1 MLRGLLA
8 AQGPKVPQG
17 LSERPESVRIAGQ
30 APGEEAAVM
39 LTITLQVGA
48 PPGQA
53 IGVKEDI
60 AMRLEPLGDVRVVSI
75 TEDTPEQ
82 LHVEGYKGP
91 QDAPRR
97 KEA

>member
-8 AQGPKVPQG
+8 AQGQEVPKG

-75 TEDTPEQ
+75 TEDTQEQ
-82 LHVEGYKGP
+82 LHVAGYGAAQGP
-91 QDAPRR
+91 PKR
-97 KEA
+97 

>member
-8 AQGPKVPQG
+8 AQGQEVPKG

-39 LTITLQVGA
+39 LTITIQVGA

-82 LHVEGYKGP
+82 LHVAGYGAAQGP
-91 QDAPRR
+91 PKR
-97 KEA
+97 

>member
-8 AQGPKVPQG
+8 AQGQEVPKG

-53 IGVKEDI
+53 IGVK
-60 AMRLEPLGDVRVVSI
+60 
-75 TEDTPEQ
+75 
-82 LHVEGYKGP
+82 
-91 QDAPRR
+91 
-97 KEA
+97 

>member
-1 MLRGLLA
+1 MLCGLLA
-8 AQGPKVPQG
+8 AQSPEMPPG
-17 LSERPESVRIAGQ
+17 LSERPESVRIAEQ
-30 APGEEAAVM
+30 APGEEEAVM

-75 TEDTPEQ
+75 TGDTPEQ
-82 LHVEGYKGP
+82 LHITGYGAAQGP
-91 QDAPRR
+91 P
-97 KEA
+97 KC

>member
-1 MLRGLLA
+1 
-8 AQGPKVPQG
+8 
-17 LSERPESVRIAGQ
+17 
-30 APGEEAAVM
+30 M

-60 AMRLEPLGDVRVVSI
+60 AMRLEPLGDVVSI

-82 LHVEGYKGP
+82 LHVAGYGAAQGP
-91 QDAPRR
+91 PKR
-97 KEA
+97 

>member
-8 AQGPKVPQG
+8 AQGQEVPKG

-30 APGEEAAVM
+30 APGEEAAIM

-82 LHVEGYKGP
+82 LHVAGYGAAQGP
-91 QDAPRR
+91 PKR
-97 KEA
+97 

>member
-1 MLRGLLA
+1 
-8 AQGPKVPQG
+8 
-17 LSERPESVRIAGQ
+17 
-30 APGEEAAVM
+30 M

-82 LHVEGYKGP
+82 LHVAGYGAAQGP
-91 QDAPRR
+91 PNR
-97 KEA
+97 

>member
-1 MLRGLLA
+1 
-8 AQGPKVPQG
+8 
-17 LSERPESVRIAGQ
+17 
-30 APGEEAAVM
+30 M

-75 TEDTPEQ
+75 TEDAPEQ
-82 LHVEGYKGP
+82 LHVAGYGAAQGP
-91 QDAPRR
+91 PKR
-97 KEA
+97 

>member
-1 MLRGLLA
+1 MLCGLLA
-8 AQGPKVPQG
+8 AQSPEMPPG
-17 LSERPESVRIAGQ
+17 LSERPESVRIAEQ
-30 APGEEAAVM
+30 APGEEEAVM

-60 AMRLEPLGDVRVVSI
+60 AMRLEPLGDGRVVSI

-82 LHVEGYKGP
+82 LHVAGYGAAQGP
-91 QDAPRR
+91 PKR
-97 KEA
+97 

>member
-1 MLRGLLA
+1 MLFR
-8 AQGPKVPQG
+8 
-17 LSERPESVRIAGQ
+17 S
-30 APGEEAAVM
+30 
-39 LTITLQVGA
+39 LQVGA

-82 LHVEGYKGP
+82 LRFGGP
-91 QDAPRR
+91 CAAP
-97 KEA
+97 

>member
-1 MLRGLLA
+1 
-8 AQGPKVPQG
+8 
-17 LSERPESVRIAGQ
+17 
-30 APGEEAAVM
+30 M

-75 TEDTPEQ
+75 TEDTPKREGSEQ
-82 LHVEGYKGP
+82 L
-91 QDAPRR
+91 QLNL
-97 KEA
+97 

>member
-8 AQGPKVPQG
+8 AQGQEVPKG

-53 IGVKEDI
+53 IGIKEDI

-82 LHVEGYKGP
+82 LHVAGYGAAQGP
-91 QDAPRR
+91 PKR
-97 KEA
+97 

>member
-1 MLRGLLA
+1 MLCGLLA
-8 AQGPKVPQG
+8 AQSPEMPPG
-17 LSERPESVRIAGQ
+17 LSERSESVRIAEQ
-30 APGEEAAVM
+30 APGEEEAVM

-82 LHVEGYKGP
+82 LHITGYGAAQGP
-91 QDAPRR
+91 P
-97 KEA
+97 KC

>member
-1 MLRGLLA
+1 MLCGLLA
-8 AQGPKVPQG
+8 AQSPEMPPG
-17 LSERPESVRIAGQ
+17 LSERPESVRIAEQ
-30 APGEEAAVM
+30 APGEEEAVM

-53 IGVKEDI
+53 IGVNEDI

-82 LHVEGYKGP
+82 LHITGYGAAQGP
-91 QDAPRR
+91 P
-97 KEA
+97 KC

>member
-1 MLRGLLA
+1 
-8 AQGPKVPQG
+8 
-17 LSERPESVRIAGQ
+17 VRIAGQ
-30 APGEEAAVM
+30 ALGEEAAVM

-82 LHVEGYKGP
+82 LHVAGYGAAQGP
-91 QDAPRR
+91 PKR
-97 KEA
+97 

>member
-8 AQGPKVPQG
+8 AQGPEVPQG
-17 LSERPESVRIAGQ
+17 LSERPESVWIAGQ
-30 APGEEAAVM
+30 APREEAAVM

-53 IGVKEDI
+53 IGIKEDI

-82 LHVEGYKGP
+82 LHVAGYGAAQGP
-91 QDAPRR
+91 PKR
-97 KEA
+97 

>member
-8 AQGPKVPQG
+8 AQGQEVPKG

-30 APGEEAAVM
+30 ALGEEAAVM

-82 LHVEGYKGP
+82 LHVAGYGAAQGP
-91 QDAPRR
+91 PKR
-97 KEA
+97 

>member
-1 MLRGLLA
+1 
-8 AQGPKVPQG
+8 
-17 LSERPESVRIAGQ
+17 
-30 APGEEAAVM
+30 M

-82 LHVEGYKGP
+82 LHVAGYG
-91 QDAPRR
+91 A
-97 KEA
+97 A

>member
-1 MLRGLLA
+1 
-8 AQGPKVPQG
+8 
-17 LSERPESVRIAGQ
+17 
-30 APGEEAAVM
+30 M

-75 TEDTPEQ
+75 TVSAND
-82 LHVEGYKGP
+82 KM
-91 QDAPRR
+91 
-97 KEA
+97 KENAEEKM